1 VQSEKVPTDDE
12 DFQKSLMQLRVYEG
26 SARALQAR
34 LEIVNAALNEFSL
47 ASTTLEG
54 VKTQKNDED
63 ALIPVGGGSY
73 VRVKL
78 SDISKIVMGVGAG
91 VAVEKPI
98 QDSINEIKERIADL
112 DKARTALQEQ
122 LNQALMRI
130 EENRETLGD
139 LVKKHGGESLTVI

>member
-1 VQSEKVPTDDE
+1 MASEKLPPDDE
-12 DFQKSLMQLRVYEG
+12 DFQRNLVQLRVYEG

-34 LEIVNAALNEFSL
+34 LEIVNAAMNEFSL

-54 VKTQKNDED
+54 VKTQKADED

-91 VAVEKPI
+91 VALEKPI
-98 QDSINEIKERIADL
+98 EDSIKEIKERIADL
-112 DKARTALQEQ
+112 DKARTSIQEQ
-122 LNQALMRI
+122 LNQAMMRI

-139 LVKKHGGESLTVI
+139 LVKKHGGESLTVL

>member
-1 VQSEKVPTDDE
+1 MQSEKVPPDDE

-98 QDSINEIKERIADL
+98 QDSINEIKERIADF
-112 DKARTALQEQ
+112 DKARTSLQEQ
-122 LNQALMRI
+122 LNQALIRI
-130 EENRETLGD
+130 EENREKIGD

>member
-1 VQSEKVPTDDE
+1 MASEKVTADDE
-12 DFQKSLMQLRVYEG
+12 DFQKSLVQLRVYEG

-54 VKTQKNDED
+54 VKTQKTDED

-98 QDSINEIKERIADL
+98 EDSVNEIKERIADL
-112 DKARTALQEQ
+112 DKARTSLQEQ
-122 LNQALMRI
+122 LSQALFRI
-130 EENRETLGD
+130 EEGREKLGE
-139 LVKKHGGESLTVI
+139 LVKKHGGESLTVL

>member
-1 VQSEKVPTDDE
+1 MASEKVPADDE
-12 DFQKSLMQLRVYEG
+12 DFQKSLVQLRAYEG

-54 VKTQKNDED
+54 VKTQKTDED

-98 QDSINEIKERIADL
+98 EDSVNEIKERIADL
-112 DKARTALQEQ
+112 SKARTSLQEQ
-122 LNQALMRI
+122 LSQALFRI
-130 EENRETLGD
+130 EENREKLGE
-139 LVKKHGGESLTVI
+139 LVKKHGAESLTVL

>member
-1 VQSEKVPTDDE
+1 MQSEKVPTDDE
-12 DFQKSLMQLRVYEG
+12 DFQKSLMQLRVFEG

-54 VKTQKNDED
+54 VKTQKSDED

-98 QDSINEIKERIADL
+98 QDSINEIKERIADF
-112 DKARTALQEQ
+112 DKARTSIQEQ
-122 LNQALMRI
+122 LNQALFRI
-130 EENRETLGD
+130 EENREKLGE

>member
-1 VQSEKVPTDDE
+1 MQSERVPPDDE
-12 DFQKSLMQLRVYEG
+12 DFQKSLMQLRVFEG

-34 LEIVNAALNEFSL
+34 LEMVNAALNEFSL

-54 VKTQKNDED
+54 VKTQKSDED

-91 VAVEKPI
+91 VVVEKPI
-98 QDSINEIKERIADL
+98 QDSINEIKERIADF
-112 DKARTALQEQ
+112 DKARTSLQEQ
-122 LNQALMRI
+122 LNQALYRI
-130 EENRETLGD
+130 EENREKLGE

>member
-1 VQSEKVPTDDE
+1 MASEKVPADDE
-12 DFQKSLMQLRVYEG
+12 DFQKSLVQLRVYEG

-54 VKTQKNDED
+54 VKTQKTDED

-73 VRVKL
+73 VRVRL
-78 SDISKIVMGVGAG
+78 SDISKIVMGIGAG

-98 QDSINEIKERIADL
+98 EDSVIEIKERIADL
-112 DKARTALQEQ
+112 DKVRTSLQEQ
-122 LNQALMRI
+122 LSQALFRI
-130 EENRETLGD
+130 EEGREKLGE
-139 LVKKHGGESLTVI
+139 LVKKHGGESLTVL

>member
-1 VQSEKVPTDDE
+1 VASKKVPADDE
-12 DFQKSLMQLRVYEG
+12 DFQKSLVQLRVYEG

-54 VKTQKNDED
+54 VRTQKTDED

-98 QDSINEIKERIADL
+98 EDSVNEIKERIADL
-112 DKARTALQEQ
+112 DKARTSLQEQ
-122 LNQALMRI
+122 LSQALFRI
-130 EENRETLGD
+130 EENREKLGE
-139 LVKKHGGESLTVI
+139 LVKKHGGESLTVL

>member
-1 VQSEKVPTDDE
+1 VASEKVPADDE
-12 DFQKSLMQLRVYEG
+12 DFQKSLVQLRAYEG

-34 LEIVNAALNEFSL
+34 LGMVNAALNEFSL

-54 VKTQKNDED
+54 VKTQKTDED

-98 QDSINEIKERIADL
+98 EDSVHEIKERIADL
-112 DKARTALQEQ
+112 DKARTSLQEQ
-122 LNQALMRI
+122 LSQALFRI
-130 EENRETLGD
+130 EENREKLGE
-139 LVKKHGGESLTVI
+139 LVKKHGGESLTVL

>member
-1 VQSEKVPTDDE
+1 MLSEKVPADDE
-12 DFQKSLMQLRVYEG
+12 DFQKSLVQLRVYEG

-54 VKTQKNDED
+54 VKTQKTDED

-73 VRVKL
+73 VRVRL

-98 QDSINEIKERIADL
+98 EDSVNEIKERIADL
-112 DKARTALQEQ
+112 DKVRTSLQEQ
-122 LNQALMRI
+122 LSQALFRI
-130 EENRETLGD
+130 EEGREKLGE
-139 LVKKHGGESLTVI
+139 LVKKHGGESLTVL

>member
-1 VQSEKVPTDDE
+1 MASKKVPADDE

-54 VKTQKNDED
+54 VKTQKTDED

-73 VRVKL
+73 VRVRL

-98 QDSINEIKERIADL
+98 EDSVIEIKERIADL
-112 DKARTALQEQ
+112 DKVRTSLQEQ
-122 LNQALMRI
+122 LSQALFRI
-130 EENRETLGD
+130 EEGREKLGE
-139 LVKKHGGESLTVI
+139 LVKKHGGESLTVL

>member
-1 VQSEKVPTDDE
+1 VASEKIATEDE
-12 DFQKSLMQLRVYEG
+12 DFQRSLVQLRIYEG

-34 LEIVNAALNEFSL
+34 LEIVNAAMNEFSL
-47 ASTTLEG
+47 ASNTLEG
-54 VKTQKNDED
+54 IKTQKTDED

-98 QDSINEIKERIADL
+98 DDSINEIKDRIADF
-112 DKARTALQEQ
+112 DKARTAIQQQ
-122 LNQALMRI
+122 LNQALVKI
-130 EENRETLGD
+130 EENRQKLGE
-139 LVKKHGGESLTVI
+139 LVEKHGGQSLTVI

>member
-1 VQSEKVPTDDE
+1 VQSEKAPPDDE
-12 DFQKSLMQLRVYEG
+12 DFQKSLVQLRVYEG

-54 VKTQKNDED
+54 VKTQKSDED

-98 QDSINEIKERIADL
+98 QDSINEIKERIADF
-112 DKARTALQEQ
+112 DKARTSLQEQ
-122 LNQALMRI
+122 LNQALFRI
-130 EENRETLGD
+130 EENREKLGE

>member
-1 VQSEKVPTDDE
+1 MASEKVPADDE
-12 DFQKSLMQLRVYEG
+12 DFQKSLVQLRVYEG

-54 VKTQKNDED
+54 VKTQKTDED

-98 QDSINEIKERIADL
+98 EDSVKEIKERIADL
-112 DKARTALQEQ
+112 DKARASLQEQ
-122 LNQALMRI
+122 LSQALFRI
-130 EENRETLGD
+130 EEGREKLGE
-139 LVKKHGGESLTVI
+139 LVKKHGGESLTVL

>member
-12 DFQKSLMQLRVYEG
+12 DFQKSLVQLRAYEG
-26 SARALQAR
+26 SAQALQAR

-98 QDSINEIKERIADL
+98 QDSINEIKERIADF
-112 DKARTALQEQ
+112 DKARTALHEQ
-122 LNQALMRI
+122 LNQVLIRI
-130 EENRETLGD
+130 EENREKLGD

>member
-1 VQSEKVPTDDE
+1 VQSERTPTDDE
-12 DFQKSLMQLRVYEG
+12 EFQKSLVQLRVYEG

-54 VKTQKNDED
+54 VKTQKSDED

-98 QDSINEIKERIADL
+98 EESISEIKERIADL
-112 DKARTALQEQ
+112 DKARTSLQEQ
-122 LNQALMRI
+122 LNQALIRV
-130 EENRETLGD
+130 EENREKLGE

>member
-1 VQSEKVPTDDE
+1 VASEKVPADDE
-12 DFQKSLMQLRVYEG
+12 DFQKSLVQLRAYEG

-34 LEIVNAALNEFSL
+34 LGMVNAALNEFSL

-54 VKTQKNDED
+54 VKTQKTDED

-98 QDSINEIKERIADL
+98 EDSVSEIKERIADL
-112 DKARTALQEQ
+112 DKARTSLQEQ
-122 LNQALMRI
+122 LSQALFRI
-130 EENRETLGD
+130 EENRERLGE
-139 LVKKHGGESLTVI
+139 LVKKHGGESLTVL

>member
-1 VQSEKVPTDDE
+1 MASEKVPADDE
-12 DFQKSLMQLRVYEG
+12 DFQKSLVQLRVYEG

-54 VKTQKNDED
+54 VKTQKTDED

-73 VRVKL
+73 VRVRL

-98 QDSINEIKERIADL
+98 EDSVIEIKERIADL
-112 DKARTALQEQ
+112 DKVRTSLQEQ
-122 LNQALMRI
+122 LSQALFRI
-130 EENRETLGD
+130 EEGREKLGE
-139 LVKKHGGESLTVI
+139 LVKKHGGESLTVL

>member
-1 VQSEKVPTDDE
+1 VVSEKVPADDE
-12 DFQKSLMQLRVYEG
+12 DFQKSLVQLRVYEG

-54 VKTQKNDED
+54 VKTQKTDED

-73 VRVKL
+73 VRVRL
-78 SDISKIVMGVGAG
+78 SDISKIVMGIGAG

-98 QDSINEIKERIADL
+98 EDSVNEIKERIADL
-112 DKARTALQEQ
+112 DKARTSLQEQ
-122 LNQALMRI
+122 LSQALFRI
-130 EENRETLGD
+130 EEGRERLGE
-139 LVKKHGGESLTVI
+139 LVKKHGGESLTVL

>member
-1 VQSEKVPTDDE
+1 MQSEKVPPDDE
-12 DFQKSLMQLRVYEG
+12 DFQKSLMQLRVFEG

-34 LEIVNAALNEFSL
+34 LEMVNAALNEFSL

-54 VKTQKNDED
+54 VKTQKSDED

-98 QDSINEIKERIADL
+98 QDSINEIKERIADF
-112 DKARTALQEQ
+112 DKARTSLQEQ
-122 LNQALMRI
+122 LNQALYRI
-130 EENRETLGD
+130 EENREKLGE

>member
-1 VQSEKVPTDDE
+1 VQSERTPTDDE
-12 DFQKSLMQLRVYEG
+12 DFQKSLVQLRVYEG

-54 VKTQKNDED
+54 VKTQKSDED

-98 QDSINEIKERIADL
+98 EDSITEIKERIADL
-112 DKARTALQEQ
+112 DKVRTSLQEQ
-122 LNQALMRI
+122 LNQALIRV
-130 EENRETLGD
+130 EENREKLGE

>member
-1 VQSEKVPTDDE
+1 VLSEKVPADDE
-12 DFQKSLMQLRVYEG
+12 DFQKSLVQLRVYEG

-54 VKTQKNDED
+54 VKTQKTDED

-73 VRVKL
+73 VRVRL

-98 QDSINEIKERIADL
+98 EDSVNEIKERIADL
-112 DKARTALQEQ
+112 DKVRTSLQEQ
-122 LNQALMRI
+122 LSQALFRI
-130 EENRETLGD
+130 EEGREKLGE
-139 LVKKHGGESLTVI
+139 LVKKHGGESLTVL

>member
-1 VQSEKVPTDDE
+1 MASERVPADDE
-12 DFQKSLMQLRVYEG
+12 DFQKSLVQLRVYEG

-54 VKTQKNDED
+54 VKTQKTDED

-91 VAVEKPI
+91 VAIEKPI
-98 QDSINEIKERIADL
+98 EDSVNEIKERIADL
-112 DKARTALQEQ
+112 DKARTSLQEQ
-122 LNQALMRI
+122 LSQALFRM
-130 EENRETLGD
+130 EEGREKLGE
-139 LVKKHGGESLTVI
+139 LVKKHGGESLTVL

>member
-1 VQSEKVPTDDE
+1 VQSEKVPPDDE
-12 DFQKSLMQLRVYEG
+12 DFQKSLVQLRVFEG

-54 VKTQKNDED
+54 VKTQKSDED

-98 QDSINEIKERIADL
+98 QDSINEIKERIADF
-112 DKARTALQEQ
+112 DKARTSLQEQ
-122 LNQALMRI
+122 LNQALIRI
-130 EENRETLGD
+130 EGNREKLGE

>member
-1 VQSEKVPTDDE
+1 VASEKVPVDDE
-12 DFQKSLMQLRVYEG
+12 DFQKSLVQLRVYEG

-54 VKTQKNDED
+54 VKTQKTDED

-98 QDSINEIKERIADL
+98 EDSVNEIKKRIVDL
-112 DKARTALQEQ
+112 GKARTSLQEQ
-122 LNQALMRI
+122 LSQALFRI
-130 EENRETLGD
+130 EENREKLGE
-139 LVKKHGGESLTVI
+139 LVKKHGGESLTVL

>member
-1 VQSEKVPTDDE
+1 VASEKLPPDDE
-12 DFQKSLMQLRVYEG
+12 DFQRSLVQLRVYEG

-34 LEIVNAALNEFSL
+34 LEIVNAAMNEFSL

-54 VKTQKNDED
+54 VKTQKADED

-91 VAVEKPI
+91 VALEKPI
-98 QDSINEIKERIADL
+98 EDSIKEIKERIADL

-122 LNQALMRI
+122 LSQALIRI
-130 EENRETLGD
+130 EENRERLGE

>member
-1 VQSEKVPTDDE
+1 
-12 DFQKSLMQLRVYEG
+12 
-26 SARALQAR
+26 
-34 LEIVNAALNEFSL
+34 LNEFSL

-54 VKTQKNDED
+54 VKTQKTDED

-98 QDSINEIKERIADL
+98 EDSVNEIKERIADF
-112 DKARTALQEQ
+112 DKARTSLQEQ
-122 LNQALMRI
+122 LSEALFRI
-130 EENRETLGD
+130 EEGREKLGE
-139 LVKKHGGESLTVI
+139 LVKKHGGESLTVL

>member
-1 VQSEKVPTDDE
+1 VQSEKVPPDDE
-12 DFQKSLMQLRVYEG
+12 DFQKSLMQLRVFEG

-54 VKTQKNDED
+54 VKTQKSDED

-91 VAVEKPI
+91 VVVEKPI
-98 QDSINEIKERIADL
+98 QDSINEIKERIADF
-112 DKARTALQEQ
+112 DKARTSLQEQ
-122 LNQALMRI
+122 LNQALYRI
-130 EENRETLGD
+130 EENREKLGE

>member
-1 VQSEKVPTDDE
+1 VASEKVSPDDE
-12 DFQKSLMQLRVYEG
+12 DFQKSLVQLRAYEG

-54 VKTQKNDED
+54 VKTQKTDED

-98 QDSINEIKERIADL
+98 EDSVNEFKERITDL
-112 DKARTALQEQ
+112 DKARTSLQEQ
-122 LNQALMRI
+122 LSQALFRI
-130 EENRETLGD
+130 EEGREKLGE
-139 LVKKHGGESLTVI
+139 LVKKHGGESLTVL

>member
-1 VQSEKVPTDDE
+1 VANEKASTDDE
-12 DFQKSLMQLRVYEG
+12 DFQRSLVQLRIYEG

-34 LEIVNAALNEFSL
+34 LEIVNAAINEFSV

-54 VKTQKNDED
+54 IKTQKTDED

-73 VRVKL
+73 VRAKL

-98 QDSINEIKERIADL
+98 DDSIAEIKDRIADF
-112 DKARTALQEQ
+112 DKARTSLQEQ
-122 LNQALMRI
+122 LNQALI
-130 EENRETLGD
+130 KIQENREKLD
-139 LVKKHGGESLTVI
+139 ELVKKRGGESLTVI

>member
-1 VQSEKVPTDDE
+1 MASKKVPADDE
-12 DFQKSLMQLRVYEG
+12 DFQKSLVQLRVYEG

-54 VKTQKNDED
+54 VRTQKTDED

-98 QDSINEIKERIADL
+98 EDSVNEIKERIADL
-112 DKARTALQEQ
+112 DKARTSLQEQ
-122 LNQALMRI
+122 LSQALFRI
-130 EENRETLGD
+130 EENREKLGE
-139 LVKKHGGESLTVI
+139 LVKKHGGESLTVL

>member
-1 VQSEKVPTDDE
+1 VASERVPADDE
-12 DFQKSLMQLRVYEG
+12 DFQKSLVQLRAYEG

-47 ASTTLEG
+47 ASATLEG
-54 VKTQKNDED
+54 VKTQKTDED

-98 QDSINEIKERIADL
+98 EDSVGEIKERIADL
-112 DKARTALQEQ
+112 DKVRTSLQEQ
-122 LNQALMRI
+122 LSQALFRM
-130 EENRETLGD
+130 EEGREKLGE
-139 LVKKHGGESLTVI
+139 LVKKHGGESLTVL

>member
-1 VQSEKVPTDDE
+1 MASEKVPADDE
-12 DFQKSLMQLRVYEG
+12 DFQKSLVQLRVYEG

-54 VKTQKNDED
+54 VKTQKTDED

-73 VRVKL
+73 VRVRL

-98 QDSINEIKERIADL
+98 EDSVIEIKERIADL
-112 DKARTALQEQ
+112 DKVRTSLQEQ
-122 LNQALMRI
+122 LSQALFRI
-130 EENRETLGD
+130 EEGRERLGE
-139 LVKKHGGESLTVI
+139 LVKKHGGESLTVL

>member
-1 VQSEKVPTDDE
+1 VQSEKVPPDDE
-12 DFQKSLMQLRVYEG
+12 DFQKSLMQLRVFEG

-34 LEIVNAALNEFSL
+34 LEMVNAALNEFSL

-54 VKTQKNDED
+54 VKTQKSDED

-91 VAVEKPI
+91 VVVEKPI
-98 QDSINEIKERIADL
+98 QDSINEIKERIADF
-112 DKARTALQEQ
+112 DKARTSLQEQ
-122 LNQALMRI
+122 LNQALYRI
-130 EENRETLGD
+130 EENREKLGE